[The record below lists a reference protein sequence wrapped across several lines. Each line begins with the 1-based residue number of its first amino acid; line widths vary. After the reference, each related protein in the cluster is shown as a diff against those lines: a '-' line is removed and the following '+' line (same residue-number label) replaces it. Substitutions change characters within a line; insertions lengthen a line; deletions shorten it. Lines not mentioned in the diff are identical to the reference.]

1 MLALY
6 PSNKL
11 EHLSFL
17 LGTLLKQRSSSVL
30 APTTILVESPGMQHW
45 LNMELARQQGIAM
58 NLSFPL
64 PVRFMWDTA
73 RTILGA
79 EKVPR
84 QSPYRR
90 EVLMWRIDA
99 LLADA
104 QFISLDEMTPVKGYW
119 AHIDSDAEQT
129 AQRLQLATVMADV
142 FEQYLLYRPDWLSG
156 WERGELQAPDNTM
169 ERWQAALWRALTA
182 SCPLHPAALHNEA
195 IEALK
200 TGNSAD
206 LLPERVIVFAINT
219 MAPQLVAF
227 FDALAEH
234 IDIHIFH
241 LNPSV
246 NYWGDVKSNSDQA
259 RALREGAIT
268 QWMKEE
274 QSNPFLG
281 NLGKQGRDLF
291 NLLTQLDT
299 FEVSAFD
306 TEKPDERSEDFR
318 LLQQIQYD
326 VLQARAP
333 QVQKHDSQPEQ
344 HTSDDSVIVASA
356 HSALREVQALH
367 DRLLRWMQD
376 DPSLTPSDI
385 VVMCPAIEEYAPL
398 IDAVFHRVGTP
409 RPADSTPPRIPCSI
423 ADRAPLDAEPMV
435 AAFINLLT
443 LPDSR
448 FRVVDIMDLL
458 RLDAMRAKFDLL
470 EEDTEIITY
479 WLQQAHVHWGLD
491 GEHKATVTDGAA
503 TSETYSW
510 WWGLKRLLIG
520 MAYEDKPVISNNLL
534 TLPDVEGQQALA
546 LGKLMQIVD
555 MLGEHAR
562 LLNTRRTAEDW
573 HQYLLLLRDS
583 CFSPLPEQHQTWES
597 LGKASA
603 DLAAQCAEAGY
614 DNMLSLRQVREV
626 LMKRFSSPDAGN
638 HFMTGQVTF
647 CSMLPMRSIPF
658 SVVAV
663 LGLNDG
669 EFPRQSTPASVDLMA
684 SQPRKLGDRSR
695 RLEDRY
701 LFLEAMLSARK
712 HLYLSYQGNSAQ
724 DNSERQPSLVL
735 AEFLDVM
742 ARGYCRAVDSIIQ
755 QVPLHPFSAANFTSS
770 QPGFEAGWCKLAN
783 AIQSPAEMHDAT
795 LTMLEDAK
803 PQDEVTPSD
812 IARSLA
818 NPLRYFANQQLG
830 VYLDPSVPAL
840 ENREPFAQN
849 NLTRYQVIEA
859 VSDVLVD
866 DAIMQD
872 ILSRTRLHGDMPDTP
887 LTDAVLTQ
895 WQEAGV
901 ALTNAIGLRD
911 TDPAQVRWQGEHI
924 TIKAQAW
931 QGGGELKWRH
941 AGSQHSQRKCEQ
953 LITSLCFAAAGIAL
967 PLEVYYIKW
976 SGGEFQVRKTVYA
989 ATDSDVAQQLLSDL
1003 EALYVRLHLQPVPA
1017 FIEAGLQMVK
1027 KAKGEPVETFI
1038 HSEVGEQAFKNLL
1051 SSASPFSAELDED
1064 PYVHWF
1070 YPRGLSVDEI
1080 PFTQLEPLCLA
1091 IENNS
1096 RDSKV

>member
-17 LGTLLKQRSSSVL
+17 LGTVLKQRASSVL

-73 RTILGA
+73 RAILGA
-79 EKVPR
+79 DKVPK

-104 QFISLDEMTPVKGYW
+104 QFVDSTDMAPVKAYW
-119 AHIDSDAEQT
+119 SHIDSDTEQS

-142 FEQYLLYRPDWLSG
+142 FEQYLLYRPDWLSA
-156 WERGELQAPDNTM
+156 WENGELQSPDNTM
-169 ERWQAALWRALTA
+169 ERWQSRLWRAL
-182 SCPLHPAALHNEA
+182 SESEPLHPASLHREA

-200 TGNSAD
+200 TGNAGS
-206 LLPERVIVFAINT
+206 LLPERIIVFAINT

-234 IDIHIFH
+234 TDIHIFH

-246 NYWGDVKSNSDQA
+246 NYWGDAKSDRDQA
-259 RALREGAIT
+259 RALREGAVEK
-268 QWMKEE
+268 WMQEE

-306 TEKPDERSEDFR
+306 VPRPEEHSENLH
-318 LLQQIQYD
+318 LLQHIQYD

-333 QVQKHDSQPEQ
+333 VIEEQ
-344 HTSDDSVIVASA
+344 NQIVRHASDDDRVIVASA

-367 DRLLRWMQD
+367 DRLLQWMQE

-409 RPADSTPPRIPCSI
+409 RPSDNTPPRIPCSI

-458 RLDAMRAKFDLL
+458 RLDAMRARFDLN

-491 GEHKATVTDGAA
+491 GEHKATVTEGAA

-510 WWGLKRLLIG
+510 WWGLKRLLLG

-562 LLNTRRTAEDW
+562 QLNTNRTAENW
-573 HQYLLLLRDS
+573 HQYLLTLRDS
-583 CFSPLPEQHQTWES
+583 CFAPLPDQHQTWES

-614 DNMLSLRQVREV
+614 ETELTLRQVRDV

-742 ARGYCRAVDSIIQ
+742 ARGYHRPPASMIQ
-755 QVPLHPFSAANFTSS
+755 QIPLHPFSAANFSS
-770 QPGFEAGWCKLAN
+770 PQPGFEAGWCKLAN
-783 AIQSPAEMHDAT
+783 AIQSPSQAQDAT
-795 LTMLEDAK
+795 LTVLEDAK
-803 PQDEVTPSD
+803 TQDEVTPAD

-830 VYLDPSVPAL
+830 VYLEPSVPSL

-872 ILSRTRLHGDMPDTP
+872 IVSRTRLHGDMPDTP
-887 LTDAVLTQ
+887 LTDAVLEQ

-911 TDPAQVRWQGEHI
+911 TDPAQVRWQGSHI

-941 AGSQHSQRKCEQ
+941 AGSQHGQRKCEQ

-967 PLEVYYIKW
+967 PLEIYYIKW
-976 SGGEFQVRKTVYA
+976 SSGEFQVRKTVYK
-989 ATDSDVAQQLLSDL
+989 ATDSDVAQQLLTDL
-1003 EALYVRLHLQPVPA
+1003 EAIYVRLHSQPVPA
-1017 FIEAGLQMVK
+1017 FIDAGLQMVK
-1027 KAKGEPVETFI
+1027 KAKGEPLETFMYTDD
-1038 HSEVGEQAFKNLL
+1038 GEQVFKNLM
-1051 SSASPFSAELDED
+1051 SSASPFTSGLDDD

-1070 YPRGLSVDEI
+1070 YPRGLTVDDV
-1080 PFTQLEPLCLA
+1080 PFQQLEPLCLA
-1091 IENNS
+1091 IENLS
-1096 RDSKV
+1096 RDNKV